1 MNRRHLSALAVAAL
15 LAAAACGGSEPEEQT
30 ELTRA
35 QKDSIVA
42 DLPIPG
48 ARGVGNAMEARD
60 RANARAAQHDSIGNR
75 P

>member
-1 MNRRHLSALAVAAL
+1 MKIQTAGRWFAMVLTAGVLS
-15 LAAAACGGSEPEEQT
+15 ACGGSEAEEPAA

-48 ARGVGNAMEARD
+48 ASAVGNALQARD
-60 RANARAAQHDSIGNR
+60 RANARTEAHDTIR
-75 P
+75 